1 MKGNHG
7 GLATYYRHSLKL
19 ELTEGNE
26 YGLFTKLILPTS
38 ERISVV
44 NVYLPPT
51 SSLAR
56 RDIPEPQATAQL
68 DLVMEKLQPQILTVI
83 CGDFNARVGDRTP
96 LLEVEHPPRIVTDTH
111 MCPRANWFIQLC
123 ETHDLYILNGIH
135 SPATYTCH
143 TGRGEST
150 VDYIL
155 CN

>member
-7 GLATYYRHSLKL
+7 GLATYYCHSLKL

-68 DLVMEKLQPQILTVI
+68 DLVMEKL
-83 CGDFNARVGDRTP
+83 
-96 LLEVEHPPRIVTDTH
+96 
-111 MCPRANWFIQLC
+111 
-123 ETHDLYILNGIH
+123 
-135 SPATYTCH
+135 
-143 TGRGEST
+143 
-150 VDYIL
+150 
-155 CN
+155 